1 MSDIPNLSPSTGGIT
16 VSTGRKA
23 LDQLIELLSAMRFSI
38 SLLMVVC
45 AASVVGTVVEQNRPW
60 VNYVNQFGVF
70 WAEVLQSAGVF
81 SVYNATWF
89 LVVMAFLVVSLTL
102 CISRNAAPMLREMRS
117 YKDRM
122 GRAGVLAHKTR
133 GQSVQLASLATTQ
146 AAVEAQLTQ
155 AGYSFASKPRDT
167 DVMIAAKKGT
177 ATRWGYLLAHGGMIV
192 ILVGGLLDSELP
204 MRMTALFK
212 GAQPVV
218 GNQLI
223 AKVPESGRLPAG
235 SPSYRGNVL
244 IPEGSS
250 TTHSVVA
257 YKDGV
262 LVQPMPF
269 ELTLKKFNIEY
280 YSTGMPKLFT
290 SDVVVRDPDT
300 GETFERK
307 IIVNEPLSYKGVTV
321 YQSSFDDG
329 GSTLQLKGYPLTGG
343 RAYDF
348 SINGTVGE
356 TAPVNSAALGQYTVE
371 FSAYRPINV
380 EDLSKTADST
390 VAAQSKIKSNMDI
403 VLGAPAPSNQS
414 LRNVG
419 PSVQYKL
426 RDSAGQAK
434 EYHAY
439 QVPVQLDGQSVLLL
453 GMRENPS
460 DGFKFLRLPADA
472 DGSVVEYMRL
482 RAALANPALQQR
494 AAAAFAVRNVQTG
507 DATAKAQ
514 LQTSAEKALAVFG
527 ANAGAKVG
535 ANMGVSM
542 GVSMGASMAA
552 NTASSQ
558 GSEPAGTS
566 GMGGFT
572 AIADLI
578 DKNVPKDQ
586 AEQAATV
593 ILKVLTGAAWDVW
606 QQARVQDGLKPMPND
621 EANNAFL
628 QTALTAYSDSFFLD
642 APFVLQLQD
651 AQHKQASVFQVTRSP
666 GKYVVYLGALLLVLG
681 VFAMFYIRERR
692 LWVWLTPTQQA
703 ATDVAWALSAPKRGL
718 DFEQEYAHWQGVL
731 GAKAV

>member
-1 MSDIPNLSPSTGGIT
+1 MSDTPHPSPHPNPGSPSTGGINLN
-16 VSTGRKA
+16 TGRKA
-23 LDQLIELLSAMRFSI
+23 IDQLVELLSAMRFSI
-38 SLLMVVC
+38 SLLMVVA
-45 AASVVGTVVEQNRPW
+45 AASIVGTVVEQSKPW

-81 SVYNATWF
+81 SVYNAPWF
-89 LVVMAFLVVSLTL
+89 LTVMGFLVVSLTL
-102 CISRNAAPMLREMRS
+102 CISRNVAPMLREMRS

-133 GQSVQLASLATTQ
+133 GQSVQAAGLATTQ
-146 AAVEAQLTQ
+146 KAVETQLAQ
-155 AGYSFASKPRDT
+155 AGYSFATKPRANGEHSDI
-167 DVMIAAKKGT
+167 MIAAKKGT
-177 ATRWGYLLAHGGMIV
+177 ATRWGYLLAHGGMII
-192 ILVGGLLDSELP
+192 ILVGGLLDSEIPL
-204 MRMTALFK
+204 RLTGFFR
-212 GAQPVV
+212 GSQPVV
-218 GNQLI
+218 GSQLI
-223 AKVPESGRLPAG
+223 AKVPEAGRLPAG
-235 SPSYRGNVL
+235 NLSYRGNVL

-250 TTHSVVA
+250 TTNSVVA

-290 SDVVVRDPDT
+290 SDVVVRDPET

-307 IIVNEPLSYKGVTV
+307 IIVNEPLTYKGVTV

-348 SINGTVGE
+348 ALNGTVGE
-356 TAPVNSAALGQYTVE
+356 SAPVDSATLGKYSVE

-380 EDLSKTADST
+380 EDLSKTTDAPI
-390 VAAQSKIKSNMDI
+390 AAKSNMDI
-403 VLGAPAPSNQS
+403 VLGAPAPSNKS

-426 RDSAGQAK
+426 RDAAGQAK

-453 GMRENPS
+453 GMRDNPS
-460 DGFKFLRLPADA
+460 DPFKFLRLPADA

-482 RAALANPALQQR
+482 RAAFANPVIQQR
-494 AAAAFAVRNVQTG
+494 AAAAFAARSLQSG
-507 DATAKAQ
+507 DANAKAQ

-527 ANAGAKVG
+527 GADKTTG
-535 ANMGVSM
+535 
-542 GVSMGASMAA
+542 
-552 NTASSQ
+552 
-558 GSEPAGTS
+558 GSV
-566 GMGGFT
+566 GGFT
-572 AIADLI
+572 AIAELI
-578 DKNVPKDQ
+578 EKNVPKDQ

-593 ILKVLTGAAWDVW
+593 ILKVLTGAAWDAW
-606 QQARVQDGLKPMPND
+606 QQARVQDGLKPLPND

-628 QTALTAYSDSFFLD
+628 QTALTAYSDSFFLG
-642 APFVLQLQD
+642 APFMLQLQD
-651 AQHKQASVFQVTRSP
+651 AQHKQASVFQITRSP

-681 VFAMFYIRERR
+681 TFAMFYIRERR
-692 LWVWLTPTQQA
+692 LWVWLQPIDTSADHPS
-703 ATDVAWALSAPKRGL
+703 TDVAWALSAPKRGL
-718 DFEQEYAHWQGVL
+718 DFDKEYAHWQGVL
-731 GAKAV
+731 GGKAASQVAPQI

>member
-1 MSDIPNLSPSTGGIT
+1 MSDTPHSTPPSTGGI
-16 VSTGRKA
+16 SLNTGRKA
-23 LDQLIELLSAMRFSI
+23 FDQLIELLSAMRFSI
-38 SLLMVVC
+38 SLLMVVA
-45 AASVVGTVVEQNRPW
+45 AASIVGTVVEQSKPW

-81 SVYNATWF
+81 SVYNAPWF
-89 LVVMAFLVVSLTL
+89 LTVMGFLVVSLTL

-133 GQSVQLASLATTQ
+133 GQSLQAADLAATQ
-146 AAVEAQLTQ
+146 AAVESHLTQ
-155 AGYSFASKPRDT
+155 AGYSFATKPRDK
-167 DVMIAAKKGT
+167 DIMIAAKKGT
-177 ATRWGYLLAHGGMIV
+177 TTRWGYLLAHGGMIV

-204 MRMTALFK
+204 LRLT
-212 GAQPVV
+212 GWIRGSQPVV
-218 GNQLI
+218 GSQLI

-235 SPSYRGNVL
+235 NLSYRGNVL

-250 TTHSVVA
+250 TTNSVVA

-290 SDVVVRDPDT
+290 SDVVVRDPES

-307 IIVNEPLSYKGVTV
+307 IIVNEPLTYKGVTV

-329 GSTLQLKGYPLTGG
+329 GSTLQLKGYPLSGG
-343 RAYDF
+343 KGYDF
-348 SINGTVGE
+348 ALNGTVGE
-356 TAPVNSAALGQYTVE
+356 TAPVESAQLGKYSVE

-380 EDLSKTADST
+380 EDLSKATDSINT
-390 VAAQSKIKSNMDI
+390 PKSNLSI
-403 VLGAPAPSNQS
+403 VLGAPAPSTKS
-414 LRNVG
+414 KRNVG

-426 RDSAGQAK
+426 RDAAGQAR

-439 QVPVQLDGQSVLLL
+439 QFPVDLDGQSVLLL
-453 GMRENPS
+453 GMRENAG
-460 DGFKFLRLPADA
+460 DQFKFLRLPADA

-482 RAALANPALQQR
+482 RAALNNPAIQQR
-494 AAAAFAVRNVQTG
+494 AAAAFAARSLQGG
-507 DATAKAQ
+507 DEKARAQ
-514 LQTSAEKALAVFG
+514 LQTSAEKALAIFG
-527 ANAGAKVG
+527 GAEKTV
-535 ANMGVSM
+535 
-542 GVSMGASMAA
+542 
-552 NTASSQ
+552 
-558 GSEPAGTS
+558 
-566 GMGGFT
+566 GGFT

-586 AEQAATV
+586 AEQAANV
-593 ILKVLTGAAWDVW
+593 ILKVLTGAAWDAW
-606 QQARVQDGLKPMPND
+606 QQARVQDGLAPLKGG
-621 EANNAFL
+621 EADNAFL
-628 QTALTAYSDSFFLD
+628 QTALTAYSDSFFLG
-642 APFVLQLQD
+642 APFMLQLQD

-692 LWVWLTPTQQA
+692 LWVWLQPAGEGPETPS
-703 ATDVAWALSAPKRGL
+703 TDVAWALSAPKHGL
-718 DFEQEYAHWQGVL
+718 DFDKEYLHWQGVL
-731 GAKAV
+731 GAKQQKV

>member
-1 MSDIPNLSPSTGGIT
+1 MSDTPNPSPSTGGI
-16 VSTGRKA
+16 SLNTGRKA
-23 LDQLIELLSAMRFSI
+23 IDQLIELLSAMRFSI
-38 SLLMVVC
+38 SLLMVVA
-45 AASVVGTVVEQNRPW
+45 AASIVGTVVEQSKPW

-81 SVYNATWF
+81 SVYNAPWF
-89 LVVMAFLVVSLTL
+89 LAVMGFLVVSLTL

-133 GQSVQLASLATTQ
+133 GQSVQAADLVTTQ
-146 AAVEAQLTQ
+146 SAVHAQLKQ
-155 AGYSFASKPRDT
+155 AGYSFATKPREA

-177 ATRWGYLLAHGGMIV
+177 TTRWGYLLAHGGMIV

-204 MRMTALFK
+204 LRVTGWLRS
-212 GAQPVV
+212 AQPVV
-218 GNQLI
+218 GSQLI

-235 SPSYRGNVL
+235 NLSYRGNVL

-250 TTHSVVA
+250 TTNSVVA

-290 SDVVVRDPDT
+290 SDVIVRDPDS

-307 IIVNEPLSYKGVTV
+307 IIVNEPLTYKGVTV

-343 RAYDF
+343 KAYDF
-348 SINGTVGE
+348 ALNGTVGE
-356 TAPVNSAALGQYTVE
+356 TAPVESAQLGKYSVE

-380 EDLSKTADST
+380 EDLSKAADAT
-390 VAAQSKIKSNMDI
+390 VGAPIVQKSNMDI
-403 VLGAPAPSNQS
+403 VLGAPAPSNKS

-426 RDSAGQAK
+426 RDAAGQAR

-453 GMRENPS
+453 GMRENAG
-460 DGFKFLRLPADA
+460 DAFKFLRLPADA
-472 DGSVVEYMRL
+472 DGTVIEYMRL
-482 RAALANPALQQR
+482 RAALANPAIQQR
-494 AAAAFAVRNVQTG
+494 AAAAFAARSLQGAN
-507 DATAKAQ
+507 DAARAQ
-514 LQTSAEKALAVFG
+514 LQTSADKALAVFG
-527 ANAGAKVG
+527 GAET
-535 ANMGVSM
+535 A
-542 GVSMGASMAA
+542 AS
-552 NTASSQ
+552 
-558 GSEPAGTS
+558 GSV
-566 GMGGFT
+566 GGFT
-572 AIADLI
+572 AVAALI
-578 DKNVPKDQ
+578 EKNVPKDQ
-586 AEQAATV
+586 AEQAANV
-593 ILKVLTGAAWDVW
+593 ILKVLTGAAWDAW
-606 QQARVQDGLKPMPND
+606 QQARVQDGLAPLKGT
-621 EANNAFL
+621 EADNAFL
-628 QTALTAYSDSFFLD
+628 QTALTAYSDSFFLG
-642 APFVLQLQD
+642 APFMLQLQD

-666 GKYVVYLGALLLVLG
+666 GKYVVYLGALLLVAG

-692 LWVWLTPTQQA
+692 LWVWLQPQGER
-703 ATDVAWALSAPKRGL
+703 ATDLAWALSAPKRGL
-718 DFEQEYAHWQGVL
+718 DFDQEYTHWQAVL
-731 GAKAV
+731 GGKIAKAP

>member
-1 MSDIPNLSPSTGGIT
+1 
-16 VSTGRKA
+16 
-23 LDQLIELLSAMRFSI
+23 MRFSI

-45 AASVVGTVVEQNRPW
+45 AASIVGTVVEQNKPW

-70 WAEVLQSAGVF
+70 WAEVLQSAGIF

-89 LVVMAFLVVSLTL
+89 LTVMAFLVVSLSL

-133 GQSVQLASLATTQ
+133 GQSVQAANLSTTQ
-146 AAVEAQLTQ
+146 AAVETQLKQ
-155 AGYSFASKPRDT
+155 AGYSFATKSRANGEQSDL
-167 DVMIAAKKGT
+167 MIAAKKGT
-177 ATRWGYLLAHGGMIV
+177 TTRWGYLLAHGGMII

-204 MRMTALFK
+204 LRLTGFFR
-212 GAQPVV
+212 GSQPVV
-218 GNQLI
+218 GSQLI
-223 AKVPESGRLPAG
+223 AKVPEAGRLPAG
-235 SPSYRGNVL
+235 NLSYRGNVL

-250 TTHSVVA
+250 TTNSVVA

-290 SDVVVRDPDT
+290 SDVVVRDPET

-307 IIVNEPLSYKGVTV
+307 IIVNEPLTYKGVTV

-348 SINGTVGE
+348 ALNGTVGE
-356 TAPVNSAALGQYTVE
+356 SAPVDSATLGKYSVE

-380 EDLSKTADST
+380 EDLSKTADAPI
-390 VAAQSKIKSNMDI
+390 AAKSNMDI
-403 VLGAPAPSNQS
+403 VLGAPAPSNKS

-426 RDSAGQAK
+426 RDAAGQAK

-439 QVPVQLDGQSVLLL
+439 QIPVQLDGQSVLLL
-453 GMRENPS
+453 GMRDNPS
-460 DGFKFLRLPADA
+460 DQFKFLRLPVDA

-482 RAALANPALQQR
+482 RAAFANPVIQQR
-494 AAAAFAVRNVQTG
+494 AAAAFAARSLQSG
-507 DATAKAQ
+507 DANAKAQ

-527 ANAGAKVG
+527 GAE
-535 ANMGVSM
+535 
-542 GVSMGASMAA
+542 
-552 NTASSQ
+552 TRSS
-558 GSEPAGTS
+558 GPV
-566 GMGGFT
+566 GGFT
-572 AIADLI
+572 AIAELI
-578 DKNVPKDQ
+578 EKNVPKDQ

-593 ILKVLTGAAWDVW
+593 ILKVLTGAAWDAW

-621 EANNAFL
+621 DVNNAFL
-628 QTALTAYSDSFFLD
+628 QTALTAYSDSFFLG
-642 APFVLQLQD
+642 APFMLQLQD

-681 VFAMFYIRERR
+681 TFAMFYIRERR
-692 LWVWLTPTQQA
+692 LWVWLQPLSEGT
-703 ATDVAWALSAPKRGL
+703 TDVAWALSAPKQGL
-718 DFEQEYAHWQGVL
+718 DFDKEYAHWQGVL
-731 GAKAV
+731 GGKAASQVAPQI

>member
-1 MSDIPNLSPSTGGIT
+1 MSDTPHISPHPSPDSPSTGGIHLN
-16 VSTGRKA
+16 TGRKTF
-23 LDQLIELLSAMRFSI
+23 DQLVELLSAMRFSI

-45 AASVVGTVVEQNRPW
+45 AASIVGTVVEQNKPW

-70 WAEVLQSAGVF
+70 WAEVLQSAGIF

-89 LVVMAFLVVSLTL
+89 LTVMAFLVVSLSL

-133 GQSVQLASLATTQ
+133 GQSVQAANLSTTQ
-146 AAVEAQLTQ
+146 AAVETQLKQ
-155 AGYSFASKPRDT
+155 AGYSFATKSRANGEHSDL
-167 DVMIAAKKGT
+167 MIAAKKGT
-177 ATRWGYLLAHGGMIV
+177 TTRWGYLLAHGGMII

-204 MRMTALFK
+204 LRLTGFFR
-212 GAQPVV
+212 GSQPVV
-218 GNQLI
+218 GSQLI
-223 AKVPESGRLPAG
+223 AKVPEAGRLPAG
-235 SPSYRGNVL
+235 NLSYRGNVL

-250 TTHSVVA
+250 TTNSVVA

-290 SDVVVRDPDT
+290 SDVVVRDPET

-307 IIVNEPLSYKGVTV
+307 IIVNEPLTYKGVTV

-348 SINGTVGE
+348 ALNGTVGE
-356 TAPVNSAALGQYTVE
+356 SAPVDSATLGKYSVE

-380 EDLSKTADST
+380 EDLSKTADAPI
-390 VAAQSKIKSNMDI
+390 AAKSNMDI
-403 VLGAPAPSNQS
+403 VLGAPAPSNKS

-426 RDSAGQAK
+426 RDAAGQAK

-453 GMRENPS
+453 GMRDNPS
-460 DGFKFLRLPADA
+460 DQFKFLRLPVDA

-482 RAALANPALQQR
+482 RAAFANPVIQQR
-494 AAAAFAVRNVQTG
+494 AAAAFAARSLQSG
-507 DATAKAQ
+507 DANAKAQ

-527 ANAGAKVG
+527 GAE
-535 ANMGVSM
+535 
-542 GVSMGASMAA
+542 
-552 NTASSQ
+552 TRSS
-558 GSEPAGTS
+558 GSV
-566 GMGGFT
+566 GGFT
-572 AIADLI
+572 AIAELI
-578 DKNVPKDQ
+578 EKNVPKDQ

-593 ILKVLTGAAWDVW
+593 ILKVLTGAAWDAW

-621 EANNAFL
+621 DVNNAFL
-628 QTALTAYSDSFFLD
+628 QTALTAYSDSFFLG
-642 APFVLQLQD
+642 APFMLQLQD

-681 VFAMFYIRERR
+681 TFAMFYIRERR
-692 LWVWLTPTQQA
+692 LWVWLQPLSEGT
-703 ATDVAWALSAPKRGL
+703 TDVAWALSAPKQGL
-718 DFEQEYAHWQGVL
+718 DFDKEYAHWQGVL
-731 GAKAV
+731 GGKAASQVAPQI